1 MADDEFVF
9 SLPNHKHGE
18 PFTTS
23 LIIARYAHVKH
34 HAIQELIQTYKKDL
48 REFGV
53 VAFEMRKPLK
63 GSKGG
68 RPEIIYHLNEPQASL
83 LLTYCKNTAPV
94 RRFKKELVKQFYEMQ
109 EALIQ
114 QQAAKLER
122 KPIRLSLTDA
132 IQADPKHGKWDFPL
146 YTDLAYR
153 ATIGQTARQIR
164 KEHGAGK
171 SVPASD
177 FLTAK
182 QIQEISK
189 LESQIAVLKELGMDY
204 GEIKGLITGHAA
216 TARRPVG

>member
-1 MADDEFVF
+1 MEKIVF
-9 SLPNHKHGE
+9 YQPSRKEKL
-18 PFTTS
+18 FTTS
-23 LIIARYAHVKH
+23 LIIAKYAHVKH
-34 HAIQELIQTYKKDL
+34 HAVQVLIQKYKNDL
-48 REFGV
+48 KEFGKV
-53 VAFEMRKPLK
+53 SFEMRASES
-63 GSKGG
+63 SKTNQS
-68 RPEIIYHLNEPQASL
+68 ELIYRLNEPQASL

-94 RRFKKELVKQFYEMQ
+94 RQFKKELVKQFFQMR

-122 KPIRLSLTDA
+122 KPIRLNLTDA

-153 ATIGQTARQIR
+153 TTIGQTARQIR

-177 FLTAK
+177 FLTAR

-189 LESQIAVLKELGMDY
+189 LESQIAVLKEMGMSY
-204 GEIKGLITGHAA
+204 AEIKDLISSHA
-216 TARRPVG
+216 TATRGPVG

>member
-1 MADDEFVF
+1 MADDKIVF
-9 SLPNHKHGE
+9 SIPNHKHGE

-23 LIIARYAHVKH
+23 LIAARYAHVKH
-34 HAIQELIQTYKKDL
+34 HAIQVLIQKYKSDL
-48 REFGV
+48 KEFGKV
-53 VAFEMRKPLK
+53 SFEMRASES
-63 GSKGG
+63 SKTNQS
-68 RPEIIYHLNEPQASL
+68 ELIYHLNEPQASL

-94 RRFKKELVKQFYEMQ
+94 RQFKKELVKQFFQMR

-153 ATIGQTARQIR
+153 TTIGQTARQIR

-177 FLTAK
+177 FLTAN

-189 LESQIAVLKELGMDY
+189 LESQIAVLKEFGMDY
-204 GEIKGLITGHAA
+204 GEIKGLISSHAA
-216 TARRPVG
+216 TARGPVE